1 MTQEQKKMNTF
12 SRLIEQVLYTR
23 KLNLVTPFSFKRN
36 LIIYSIINSKTA
48 ITLQSSWES
57 SGSYTTV
64 HHILTSKVDPKNNQ

>member
-48 ITLQSSWES
+48 ITLQSSW
-57 SGSYTTV
+57 
-64 HHILTSKVDPKNNQ
+64 